1 MQKKLLTKTL
11 IIVGVLLVFLF
22 GIFGVPKSLERLGL
36 RGCSFQIHLGLDL
49 KGGTYLILQVMVNDA
64 IGAETDQATEMLKEE
79 FTKAKVPFTDISKP
93 DPDNHP
99 ERIVIK
105 GVPVDSGSQ
114 VRSIA
119 NDKLRD
125 YDALG
130 GAENSW
136 SADHEADCDQ

>member
-1 MQKKLLTKTL
+1 M
-11 IIVGVLLVFLF
+11 
-22 GIFGVPKSLERLGL
+22 
-36 RGCSFQIHLGLDL
+36 GLDL

-64 IGAETDQATEMLKEE
+64 ISAESDQASQMLKDE

-114 VRSIA
+114 LRSIV
-119 NDKLRD
+119 NDKCATMTFWVARRIP
-125 YDALG
+125 G
-130 GAENSW
+130 R
-136 SADHEADCDQ
+136 